1 MVQPSLTTIVAQFFI
16 LSTGNPTRLPLLFSA
31 IYGIMLLQRGL
42 WPSFGKEEVMDYTI
56 ILLIL
61 ILLIIVIIKK

>member
-1 MVQPSLTTIVAQFFI
+1 
-16 LSTGNPTRLPLLFSA
+16 
-31 IYGIMLLQRGL
+31 MLLQRGL